1 MVIFIGFPSLSF
13 TSGEDQIEFK
23 VMHIKYILK
32 ESEKCVQSLTVS
44 PGETDIKNR
53 MKDIMD
59 NALRKCTLRNNK
71 NIVNLNKEV

>member
-59 NALRKCTLRNNK
+59 NALRKCNSRNQK
-71 NIVNLNKEV
+71 IL